1 MKKTKTIVKSKPTLK
16 TKKRVSGKSKT
27 DKKEFKK
34 VLAEIESRQDWGNGS
49 WALPENPT
57 PLEKVKYNICQN
69 ILRYQRE
76 KKLSDEK
83 IAQVIDLT
91 KSETENILYCR
102 IDYFTLDRLV
112 AYASRLFEPLE
123 LEVVQAKN
131 KRIINPRNGSK
142 TRKNL
147 RISL

>member
-1 MKKTKTIVKSKPTLK
+1 MKKEKSF
-16 TKKRVSGKSKT
+16 
-27 DKKEFKK
+27 KEI
-34 VLAEIESRQDWGNGS
+34 LAEIESPQDWGNGS
-49 WALPENPT
+49 WALPPNAT
-57 PLEKVKYNICQN
+57 PLEKTKFSICQN

-83 IAQVIDLT
+83 LAQIIDLT
-91 KSETENILYCR
+91 KSETEDILYCR

-112 AYASRLFEPLE
+112 TYASRVFEPLK

-131 KRIINPRNGSK
+131 KKINLHNGLK
-142 TRKNL
+142 ERKNL